1 MPETTIQEQIIREA
15 PEIEAIKLGLLQ
27 SGRRL
32 ADQPIQLPTQQV
44 AGFAPLQTRAFT
56 EALGAQGIG
65 AYLPGLTTGTAAL
78 GTGLGTV
85 GTGLGTLGT
94 GLGTLETG
102 LGTLGTGLGTLG
114 TGLGTIQSAFDPI
127 SQAQTAAL
135 GTSGLFAPQDLSA
148 YTNPFQEAVIDTTL
162 QRLNEEGLQAQNQLA
177 AQAAGAGALGG
188 SRFGVEAAQLGENLQ
203 DARARV
209 LAQLNQQNFL
219 QALQT
224 GQSAFE
230 NQQRRQ
236 QQQSQLLSGI
246 GGLTGQL
253 GGQQAQIGGQQAAIG
268 GQQAAIGGQQAQI
281 GGQQAAIGGQ
291 QAQIGGQQIGAGQA
305 AQQAGLRDIA
315 VLQQL
320 GGQQQQQQQA
330 ILDAERANAQK
341 QLFEP
346 YGRVSFLSDIYKGA
360 PSTQTS
366 LGSMTSPTPPAP
378 SAFQQVAGAGTGLLG
393 LGVAGKQLG
402 GLFG

>member
-1 MPETTIQEQIIREA
+1 MPETTITEQILREA

-27 SGRRL
+27 SGRTL
-32 ADQPIQLPTQQV
+32 ANIPIQLPQQQV
-44 AGFAPLQTRAFT
+44 AGFAPLQQQAFAGVT
-56 EALGAQGIG
+56 GPQGVG
-65 AYLPGLTTGTAAL
+65 AYLPGLATGQAA
-78 GTGLGTV
+78 
-85 GTGLGTLGT
+85 
-94 GLGTLETG
+94 
-102 LGTLGTGLGTLG
+102 LGTGLGTLG
-114 TGLGTIQSAFDPI
+114 TGLQTIQSAFDPI

-148 YTNPFQEAVIDTTL
+148 YTNPFQQSVIDTTL
-162 QRLNEEGLQAQNQLA
+162 QRLNEEGLRAQNQL
-177 AQAAGAGALGG
+177 GARAVQSGAFGG
-188 SRFGVEAAQLGENLQ
+188 SRFGVESAQLGENLQ

-209 LAQLNQQNFL
+209 LAQLNSQNFL

-253 GGQQAQIGGQQAAIG
+253 GGQQAAIG
-268 GQQAAIGGQQAQI
+268 GQQAAIGGQQ
-281 GGQQAAIGGQ
+281 
-291 QAQIGGQQIGAGQA
+291 IGAGQA
-305 AQQAGLRDIA
+305 AQTSGLKDIA

-320 GGQQQQQQQA
+320 GGQQQGLQQSV
-330 ILDAERANAQK
+330 LDAQRINAQK

-360 PSTQTS
+360 PSTQTT
-366 LGSMTSPTPPAP
+366 LGSLTAPTPPAP
-378 SAFQQVAGAGTGLLG
+378 SAFQQIAGAGTGLLG
-393 LGVAGKQLG
+393 LGIAGNQLG
-402 GLFG
+402 GLFS

>member
-44 AGFAPLQTRAFT
+44 AGFAPLQERAFT
-56 EALGAQGIG
+56 ESIGPQGIG

-268 GQQAAIGGQQAQI
+268 GQQ
-281 GGQQAAIGGQ
+281 
-291 QAQIGGQQIGAGQA
+291 IGAGQA
-305 AQQAGLRDIA
+305 AQQAGLRDLA

>member
-27 SGRRL
+27 SGRQL
-32 ADQPIQLPTQQV
+32 ADIPIRLPEQQV
-44 AGFAPLQTRAFT
+44 AGFSPFQQQAFT
-56 EALGAQGIG
+56 GVTGPQGVG
-65 AYLPGLTTGTAAL
+65 AYLPGLATGQAAL
-78 GTGLGTV
+78 G
-85 GTGLGTLGT
+85 
-94 GLGTLETG
+94 TG

-148 YTNPFQEAVIDTTL
+148 YTNPFQQGVIDTTL
-162 QRLNEEGLQAQNQLA
+162 QRLDEEGAIAQNQLA
-177 AQAAGAGALGG
+177 AQAERSGALGG
-188 SRFGVEAAQLGENLQ
+188 SRFGVESAQLAENLQ
-203 DARARV
+203 DARARI
-209 LAQLNQQNFL
+209 LAQLNSQNFL
-219 QALQT
+219 QALST

-253 GGQQAQIGGQQAAIG
+253 GGQQAA
-268 GQQAAIGGQQAQI
+268 
-281 GGQQAAIGGQ
+281 
-291 QAQIGGQQIGAGQA
+291 IGGQQIGAGQA
-305 AQQAGLRDIA
+305 AQTSGLKDLA
-315 VLQQL
+315 ALQQF
-320 GGQQQQQQQA
+320 GGQQQQLQQSV
-330 ILDAERANAQK
+330 LDAQKANEMK
-341 QLFEP
+341 QLYEP
-346 YGRVSFLSDIYKGA
+346 YSRVSFLSDIYKGA

-366 LGSMTSPTPPAP
+366 LGSITSPTAPAP
-378 SAFQQVAGAGTGLLG
+378 STFQQIAGAGTGLLG

-402 GLFG
+402 GLFS